1 MHHTMRRTGPRR
13 TILWLALLAGWLPPW
28 TANAQEGGG
37 CAERLTHAEVIGL
50 LQRTRN
56 HLGQSF
62 PAETWAVASAVAQAE
77 SALCPNAEGAPNR
90 NGTVDRGLF
99 QINSVHGFGA
109 DCLFDAVCNTQA
121 AITVYHG
128 SLAAGYDGFRPWTVY
143 GSGAYRAHLGDAQS
157 AAGVALAPRFYLG
170 AGMTRPDRGDDAFVV
185 SPRFGVSFASGLGLR
200 AALELHPA
208 SRRARMASAGLLY
221 RPAGLWGLY
230 GGVGADAHFH
240 GDLSLGE
247 TTEYGAHALAGLE
260 LRLGPLG
267 VFGEAQPGINLR
279 GTLAYLNA
287 RAGVNLHF

>member
-1 MHHTMRRTGPRR
+1 MPYRFWLVLLLAWAAHAAAQESPLGPR
-13 TILWLALLAGWLPPW
+13 P
-28 TANAQEGGG
+28 G
-37 CAERLTHAEVIGL
+37 CAERLTHTEVIGL

-62 PAETWAVASAVAQAE
+62 PAEAWAVASAVAQAE
-77 SALCPNAEGAPNR
+77 SALCPRVEGAPNS

-99 QINSVHGFGA
+99 QINSVHSFGA

-143 GSGAYRAHLGDAQS
+143 LSGAYLAHLGDARS

-170 AGMTRPDRGDDAFVV
+170 AGMTRPDRGEDAFVV
-185 SPRFGVSFASGLGLR
+185 SPRFGISFASGLGLR

-208 SRRARMASAGLLY
+208 SRRARMASAVLLY
-221 RPAGLWGLY
+221 RSAQLWGLWGLY

-267 VFGEAQPGINLR
+267 VFGEAQPGINLS
-279 GTLAYLNA
+279 GTLSYLNA